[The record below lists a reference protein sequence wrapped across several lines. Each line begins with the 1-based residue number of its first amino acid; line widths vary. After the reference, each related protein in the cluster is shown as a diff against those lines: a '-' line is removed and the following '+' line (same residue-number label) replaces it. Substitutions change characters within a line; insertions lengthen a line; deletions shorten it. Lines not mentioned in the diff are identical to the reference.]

1 MALLFNIR
9 AIQKHFDPILEKHQS
24 SGLSEKE
31 VLTIV
36 QSNYDSLNLR
46 MLDGLDH
53 FDRIYTCSLN
63 SMTTD
68 VVRNVIKYCRENLII
83 LSPLDYKE
91 LKTLS

>member
-9 AIQKHFDPILEKHQS
+9 AIQKHFEPILEKHQS
-24 SGLSEKE
+24 AGLSEKE

-63 SMTTD
+63 NVTVD
-68 VVRNVIKYCRENLII
+68 IVRNVIQHCRENLVM
-83 LSPLDYKE
+83 LTPLDYKE
-91 LKTLS
+91 LTSLS